1 MNKSQDPKAG
11 SDANGEPAFV
21 LIGRLQRVHGVRGE
35 IAMGVL
41 TDFPERIR
49 RGKKVFIGPL
59 RQPFILSSVRSK
71 DQLLLLSF
79 EGVRSREE
87 AQALTNLEVFNT
99 VNEQPPLPEGSFYHH
114 QLIGLRVFEDA
125 VCIGQISEVLVTGAN
140 DVFVVKGADGS
151 ELLLPNIPS
160 VILKVN
166 LEDQRMDVHI
176 LEGLRG

>member
-1 MNKSQDPKAG
+1 
-11 SDANGEPAFV
+11 
-21 LIGRLQRVHGVRGE
+21 
-35 IAMGVL
+35 
-41 TDFPERIR
+41 
-49 RGKKVFIGPL
+49 
-59 RQPFILSSVRSK
+59 
-71 DQLLLLSF
+71 LLLSF

-87 AQALTNLEVFNT
+87 AQTLTNLEVFNT
-99 VNEQPPLPEGSFYHH
+99 VNEQPPLPEGNYYHH

-125 VCIGQISEVLVTGAN
+125 VCIGLISEVLVTGAN